1 MFYSDRPII
10 NSEEDK
16 LNRSSFAKALAKSF
30 AEFNTTD
37 TFSIGLYGKWGSG
50 KTSLINMLISELETQ
65 QMNIP
70 EEKRII
76 IINFEPWN
84 FSNTNQLLTQFFIR
98 LSNELRG
105 KNDKN
110 LLKIGEA
117 IEKYSEAFELTEPIP
132 VVGKALSIF
141 GKHSFSLLGRKLQ
154 KEAAEKDI
162 QKQKEYVIELLE
174 KQNRKLLIIIDD
186 IDRLNNEQ
194 IRQIFQLIT
203 SVAKFPNAIYLL
215 AFDKDIVVKAL
226 EKVQEGSGE
235 DYLEKIIQIPIK
247 IPDIQSN
254 KLRKVL
260 LEKLNTILIENPEI
274 SFQQIHWQRL
284 FEFCIAPFIKNLRDM
299 NRLANSVRFK
309 LVSLNSEIDFTD
321 MVAISTLEIF
331 LPPIYAWVKENKV
344 ILTGPIDLYALA
356 RKKTQ
361 QEWYEYYSS
370 QIQSLLDDYNCK
382 ENNVDSEMVINSLV
396 RLFPYFGQRIGKIY
410 EMYDIDLFRRNNQ
423 VAHPHKFD
431 RYFDLDMDDIRLK
444 KGKIDEVVNYYDC
457 EEFQDFLLECDN
469 HDTSH
474 EFLEEV
480 KARIS
485 LLTSDRAMVIIK
497 SILNV
502 SADFNSIKEN
512 VLSISVKSLANYMIF
527 DLLEV
532 LDSSKRFPYLSDI
545 IQNGSYA
552 TMQAVADVIN
562 MMELGYGRLA
572 AKGEERG
579 YKKVI
584 SLEELIELE
593 RIFTGKMKEI
603 LQNHNL
609 FDFGDCRMIL
619 YLLECFDPD
628 YMMGYL
634 AIAFKNNENIAK
646 YLESVVSTWTGSD
659 TEYEVGKK
667 YQKYLTENRIL
678 SAIDSLKSSEI
689 IFSLSK
695 HIQYNCAAFYLKTQG
710 KDNYRGNIPQSEV
723 DKLLVDWE
731 NSKGSNDL
739 TKGMRST

>member
-226 EKVQEGSGE
+226 EKVQKGSGE

-274 SFQQIHWQRL
+274 SFQQIHWHML
-284 FEFCIAPFIKNLRDM
+284 CLR
-299 NRLANSVRFK
+299 
-309 LVSLNSEIDFTD
+309 
-321 MVAISTLEIF
+321 
-331 LPPIYAWVKENKV
+331 NK
-344 ILTGPIDLYALA
+344 
-356 RKKTQ
+356 
-361 QEWYEYYSS
+361 
-370 QIQSLLDDYNCK
+370 
-382 ENNVDSEMVINSLV
+382 
-396 RLFPYFGQRIGKIY
+396 
-410 EMYDIDLFRRNNQ
+410 
-423 VAHPHKFD
+423 PH
-431 RYFDLDMDDIRLK
+431 
-444 KGKIDEVVNYYDC
+444 
-457 EEFQDFLLECDN
+457 
-469 HDTSH
+469 
-474 EFLEEV
+474 
-480 KARIS
+480 
-485 LLTSDRAMVIIK
+485 
-497 SILNV
+497 
-502 SADFNSIKEN
+502 
-512 VLSISVKSLANYMIF
+512 
-527 DLLEV
+527 
-532 LDSSKRFPYLSDI
+532 
-545 IQNGSYA
+545 
-552 TMQAVADVIN
+552 
-562 MMELGYGRLA
+562 
-572 AKGEERG
+572 
-579 YKKVI
+579 
-584 SLEELIELE
+584 
-593 RIFTGKMKEI
+593 
-603 LQNHNL
+603 
-609 FDFGDCRMIL
+609 CR
-619 YLLECFDPD
+619 
-628 YMMGYL
+628 
-634 AIAFKNNENIAK
+634 
-646 YLESVVSTWTGSD
+646 
-659 TEYEVGKK
+659 
-667 YQKYLTENRIL
+667 
-678 SAIDSLKSSEI
+678 
-689 IFSLSK
+689 
-695 HIQYNCAAFYLKTQG
+695 
-710 KDNYRGNIPQSEV
+710 
-723 DKLLVDWE
+723 
-731 NSKGSNDL
+731 
-739 TKGMRST
+739 

>member
-226 EKVQEGSGE
+226 EKVQKGSGE

-260 LEKLNTILIENPEI
+260 LEKLNTI
-274 SFQQIHWQRL
+274 
-284 FEFCIAPFIKNLRDM
+284 
-299 NRLANSVRFK
+299 
-309 LVSLNSEIDFTD
+309 
-321 MVAISTLEIF
+321 
-331 LPPIYAWVKENKV
+331 
-344 ILTGPIDLYALA
+344 
-356 RKKTQ
+356 
-361 QEWYEYYSS
+361 
-370 QIQSLLDDYNCK
+370 
-382 ENNVDSEMVINSLV
+382 
-396 RLFPYFGQRIGKIY
+396 
-410 EMYDIDLFRRNNQ
+410 
-423 VAHPHKFD
+423 
-431 RYFDLDMDDIRLK
+431 
-444 KGKIDEVVNYYDC
+444 
-457 EEFQDFLLECDN
+457 
-469 HDTSH
+469 
-474 EFLEEV
+474 
-480 KARIS
+480 
-485 LLTSDRAMVIIK
+485 
-497 SILNV
+497 
-502 SADFNSIKEN
+502 
-512 VLSISVKSLANYMIF
+512 
-527 DLLEV
+527 
-532 LDSSKRFPYLSDI
+532 
-545 IQNGSYA
+545 
-552 TMQAVADVIN
+552 
-562 MMELGYGRLA
+562 
-572 AKGEERG
+572 
-579 YKKVI
+579 
-584 SLEELIELE
+584 
-593 RIFTGKMKEI
+593 
-603 LQNHNL
+603 
-609 FDFGDCRMIL
+609 
-619 YLLECFDPD
+619 
-628 YMMGYL
+628 
-634 AIAFKNNENIAK
+634 
-646 YLESVVSTWTGSD
+646 
-659 TEYEVGKK
+659 
-667 YQKYLTENRIL
+667 
-678 SAIDSLKSSEI
+678 
-689 IFSLSK
+689 
-695 HIQYNCAAFYLKTQG
+695 
-710 KDNYRGNIPQSEV
+710 
-723 DKLLVDWE
+723 
-731 NSKGSNDL
+731 
-739 TKGMRST
+739 